1 MTRPAD
7 NVASVPQQ
15 RLSGGPGGEV
25 KRPVVNQ
32 SPTATTDDRYRALR
46 RLPPFPAVA
55 TKLLRLLADEDVA
68 IKKIVELIK
77 SDAALTAEL
86 LRIVNSPIYGFAAR
100 ISSLQNAITLLGF
113 QTVRSFALTVSMKGF
128 LHTALR
134 IDLLRQI
141 WRHSLACALLCEE
154 LSTVCS
160 PNMTRDDQ
168 AYTAAL
174 LHNVGSLGLFVAHPR
189 TYSELLA
196 DARAENLLEK
206 ERGTLGIDHCEAGGW
221 LARNWGFPDEL
232 RRIIITHHHP
242 LHDDKFELVD
252 LVRIS
257 VLMTDALG
265 FAFVP
270 PAEPRTLADL
280 RALLPHEAQ
289 YRFDPEPQ
297 ALMARITAKLDSFD

>member
-1 MTRPAD
+1 MVDQIPPNA
-7 NVASVPQQ
+7 
-15 RLSGGPGGEV
+15 
-25 KRPVVNQ
+25 
-32 SPTATTDDRYRALR
+32 TDDRYRALR

-134 IDLLRQI
+134 IDLLRHI

-160 PNMTRDDQ
+160 SNMTRDDQ

-174 LHNVGSLGLFVAHPR
+174 LHNIGSLGLFVAHPR

-196 DARAENLLEK
+196 DAREDNLLEK
-206 ERGTLGIDHCEAGGW
+206 ERTTLGIDHCEAGGW
-221 LARNWGFPDEL
+221 LARNWGFPDDL
-232 RRIIITHHHP
+232 RRVIITHHHP
-242 LHDDKFELVD
+242 PHDNKFELID
-252 LVRIS
+252 LVR
-257 VLMTDALG
+257 VAVMMTDCLG
-265 FAFVP
+265 FGFVP
-270 PAEPRTLADL
+270 PAQSRTLTDL
-280 RALLPHEAQ
+280 RAMLPHQAQ
-289 YRFDPEPQ
+289 YRFDPEPE
-297 ALMARITAKLDSFD
+297 ALASRITAKLDSFD

>member
-1 MTRPAD
+1 MTYRAD
-7 NVASVPQQ
+7 NAAVSQQ
-15 RLSGGPGGEV
+15 RLGGGPAGEA
-25 KRPVVNQ
+25 KRPMVSQ
-32 SPTATTDDRYRALR
+32 SPTASTDDRYRALR

-134 IDLLRQI
+134 IDLLRDI

-154 LSTVCS
+154 LSVVCS
-160 PNMTRDDQ
+160 SNMTRDDQ

-174 LHNVGSLGLFVAHPR
+174 LHNIGSLGLFVAHPR
-189 TYSELLA
+189 AYSELLA
-196 DARAENLLEK
+196 DARAENLLDK
-206 ERGTLGIDHCEAGGW
+206 ERAMLGIDHCEAGGW
-221 LARNWGFPDEL
+221 LARNWGFPDDL

-242 LHDDKFELVD
+242 LNDNKFELVD
-252 LVRIS
+252 LVR
-257 VLMTDALG
+257 VAVMMADCLG
-265 FAFVP
+265 FAFVQP
-270 PAEPRTLADL
+270 TEPRTLADL
-280 RALLPHEAQ
+280 RGMLPHEAQ
-289 YRFDPEPQ
+289 FRFDPEPE
-297 ALMARITAKLDSFD
+297 ALTARIIGKLDSFD

>member
-1 MTRPAD
+1 MAQTAENAAVSR
-7 NVASVPQQ
+7 QT
-15 RLSGGPGGEV
+15 LSREPSSEG
-25 KRPVVNQ
+25 KRPMGNA
-32 SPTATTDDRYRALR
+32 SPAMNDDRYRALR
-46 RLPPFPAVA
+46 RLPPFPSVA

-68 IKKIVELIK
+68 IKKIVDLIK

-154 LSTVCS
+154 LSIVCS
-160 PNMTRDDQ
+160 SNMTRDDQ

-174 LHNVGSLGLFVAHPR
+174 LHNIGSLGLFVAHPR
-189 TYSELLA
+189 SYSELLA
-196 DARAENLLEK
+196 DAREDNLLEK
-206 ERGTLGIDHCEAGGW
+206 EKAILGIDHCEAGGW
-221 LARNWGFPDEL
+221 LARNWGFPDDL
-232 RRIIITHHHP
+232 RRIIITHHQP
-242 LHDDKFELVD
+242 LRENQFELVD
-252 LVRIS
+252 LVRVT
-257 VLMTDALG
+257 VLMTDSLG
-265 FAFVP
+265 FGFVP
-270 PAEPRTLADL
+270 AAQMRTLGDL

-289 YRFDPEPQ
+289 YRFDPDPE
-297 ALMARITAKLDSFD
+297 ALTSRITAKLDSFD